1 VAGTC
6 ECGNEPTGYAVVRL
20 VLAQCHKVAG
30 SIPDGV
36 IETVP

>member
-6 ECGNEPTGYAVVRL
+6 ECGNDPSGYVVALL
-20 VLAQCHKVAG
+20 VEVLCHKVAG

-36 IETVP
+36 IEIAN